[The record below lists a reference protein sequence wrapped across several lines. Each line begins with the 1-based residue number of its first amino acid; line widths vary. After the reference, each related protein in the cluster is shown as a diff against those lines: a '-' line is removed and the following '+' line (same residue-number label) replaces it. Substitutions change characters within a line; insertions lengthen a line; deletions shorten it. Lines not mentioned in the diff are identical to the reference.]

1 MIMKMVH
8 VAAGIIV
15 KGKQVFLSKRNV
27 EQHQGGKW
35 EFPGGKVEAQE
46 TALAALTRELKEEV
60 NLDISNAELF
70 HQVEFDYGDKQVRL
84 EFFIVTEFTG
94 QERGLEGQKTAWVD
108 IQTLSEYNFP
118 AANQVIVDK
127 LISAYSQ

>member
-1 MIMKMVH
+1 MKMVH

>member
-1 MIMKMVH
+1 MKVVH

-15 KGKQVFLSKRNV
+15 KGKQVFLSKRSD

-46 TALAALTRELKEEV
+46 TAVVALARELKEEV
-60 NLDISNAELF
+60 NLDINGAELF

-84 EFFIVTEFTG
+84 EFFLVTDFTG
-94 QERGLEGQKTAWVD
+94 QEQGLEGQQTAWVD
-108 IQTLSEYNFP
+108 IRALTEYNFP

-127 LISAYSQ
+127 LIAAY

>member
-1 MIMKMVH
+1 MKTVH

-15 KGKQVFLSKRNV
+15 KDEQVFISKRSA

-46 TALAALTRELKEEV
+46 TVIAALTRELKEEV
-60 NLDISNAELF
+60 NLDINNAELF

-127 LISAYSQ
+127 LMAAYSQ